1 MSKKRRFF
9 NQNCMTRVQVN
20 DKVYTVTR
28 MLPSSLLITDPEYQR
43 PLEMPRVKR
52 IVDKF
57 DPGLVNILKVSH
69 RNGKYYVFD
78 GGHTLAALKIIH
90 EGEASFLVEC
100 KVYENL
106 TFEEEARLFAAQ
118 TGESRDVDFMYR
130 LRALA
135 VGKDPETLEFIQ
147 HTENAGFKLALGS
160 STEGSILALKK
171 AKKIYDNYGADVYE
185 DTLRLIRDT
194 WEGEQQYLQANIL
207 GGVAVFLASF
217 GKEYLPS
224 RFVRKLRTTK
234 AEEIRVEAKHRKNAH
249 QSLDGAFAQEI
260 ANTYNRGGGKG
271 RINPM
276 KILAMGFEDYE

>member
-1 MSKKRRFF
+1 MSKKNRFF
-9 NQNCMTRVQVN
+9 NQNSMTRVQIN
-20 DKVYTVTR
+20 EKVYTVTR
-28 MLPSSLLITDPEYQR
+28 MLPSSLLVTDPSYQR
-43 PLEMPRVKR
+43 PLEMARVKR

-78 GGHTLAALKIIH
+78 GGHTLAALKIMH
-90 EGEASFLVEC
+90 DGESSFPVEC

-118 TGESRDVDFMYR
+118 TGDSRDVDFMYR

-135 VGKDPETLEFIQ
+135 VGRDPETLEFIR

-160 STEGSILALKK
+160 NCEGCILALKK
-171 AKKIYDNYGADVYE
+171 AKKIYDDFGTEVYE
-185 DTLRLIRDT
+185 DTLRLIRET
-194 WEGEQQYLQANIL
+194 WKGEQQYLQANIL
-207 GGVAVFLASF
+207 GGVAVFLAAF
-217 GKEYLPS
+217 GSEYLPA
-224 RFVRKLRTTK
+224 RFVKKLRTVK
-234 AEEIRVEAKHRKNAH
+234 AEEIRVEAKHRKNAY

-271 RINPM
+271 RISPM
-276 KILAMGFEDYE
+276 KILAMGFEDYA

>member
-1 MSKKRRFF
+1 MSKKKRFF
-9 NQNCMTRVQVN
+9 NQNSMTRVQVN
-20 DKVYTVTR
+20 EKVYTVTR
-28 MLPSSLLITDPEYQR
+28 MLPSTLLVTDPKYQR
-43 PLEMPRVKR
+43 PLEMGRVRR
-52 IVDKF
+52 IVEKF

-69 RNGKYYVFD
+69 RDGKYYVFD

-130 LRALA
+130 IRALA
-135 VGKDPETLEFIQ
+135 VGRDPEILEFIR

-160 STEGSILALKK
+160 TSEGCILALKK
-171 AKKIYDNYGADVYE
+171 AKKVYDDYGADVYE
-185 DTLRLIRDT
+185 DTLRLIRKT
-194 WEGEQQYLQANIL
+194 WKGEQQYLQANIL
-207 GGVAVFLASF
+207 GGVAVFIAAF
-217 GKEYLPS
+217 GKEYLPE
-224 RFVRKLRTTK
+224 RFVKKLRTVK
-234 AEEIRVEAKHRKNAH
+234 AEEIRVEAKHRKNVY

-260 ANTYNRGGGKG
+260 ANTYNHGGGKG